1 MNDLRWWLSSERV
14 VLGAASQAHIA
25 PAVIELTGGTISA
38 LYPLD
43 GFCLP
48 VAAAAERH
56 VHYGDKLIAPAFIN
70 AHTHLALG
78 FLRGAPLQQATLG
91 NMVESYFFDIEQR
104 MSKEDV
110 YAFSLMGAYDSLLA
124 GVGLVY
130 DHYYAAEQVA
140 QAIAEAG
147 LMGVVAP
154 TLQDVAGPGKHA
166 WQQQLCVTETLA
178 GNSWRQALDSC
189 EAVRFDEPSWL
200 LRRQRCTPLLR
211 VAERPG
217 GAPPEVWRR
226 ALVGCR
232 RAEHEA
238 ACLPLG
244 YLLHAQSARVKERAQ
259 FTAAMQQL
267 DNRLWQRAQPEV
279 CQRHASTHACAG
291 VDRYLELFGAGARHH
306 RQAQALLA
314 ARPAPTAPP
323 AP

>member
-140 QAIAEAG
+140 QAIA
-147 LMGVVAP
+147 
-154 TLQDVAGPGKHA
+154 
-166 WQQQLCVTETLA
+166 
-178 GNSWRQALDSC
+178 
-189 EAVRFDEPSWL
+189 
-200 LRRQRCTPLLR
+200 
-211 VAERPG
+211 
-217 GAPPEVWRR
+217 
-226 ALVGCR
+226 
-232 RAEHEA
+232 
-238 ACLPLG
+238 
-244 YLLHAQSARVKERAQ
+244 
-259 FTAAMQQL
+259 
-267 DNRLWQRAQPEV
+267 
-279 CQRHASTHACAG
+279 
-291 VDRYLELFGAGARHH
+291 
-306 RQAQALLA
+306 
-314 ARPAPTAPP
+314 
-323 AP
+323 